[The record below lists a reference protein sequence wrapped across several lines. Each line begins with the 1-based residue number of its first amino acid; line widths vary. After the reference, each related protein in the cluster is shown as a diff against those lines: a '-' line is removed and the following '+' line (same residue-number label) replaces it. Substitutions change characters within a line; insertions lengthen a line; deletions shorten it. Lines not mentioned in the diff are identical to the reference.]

1 MGSKHFFD
9 EQKLVDDPVLDLRA
23 VGRDVLN
30 RSVLTHCR
38 DARCPSFVEALPTKG
53 LSSHRL
59 LKLNFHF
66 LKIIENEF
74 IPLISDID
82 VKLYP

>member
-9 EQKLVDDPVLDLRA
+9 EQKMVDDPLLDLKAVGSGVLD
-23 VGRDVLN
+23 
-30 RSVLTHCR
+30 RSVLTDCR
-38 DARCPSFVEALPTKG
+38 DARCPSFVKTLPTKG
-53 LSSHRL
+53 LSHRV
-59 LKLNFHF
+59 LKLNFRF
-66 LKIIENEF
+66 LKIIKNEF